1 MVNHLN
7 ILPCNQIN
15 LWPMSCL
22 KWETMPKV
30 EIFKYAKTI
39 QLLLKKEVLPNDSYH
54 HKITL
59 KAK

>member
-1 MVNHLN
+1 
-7 ILPCNQIN
+7 
-15 LWPMSCL
+15 MSCL

-30 EIFKYAKTI
+30 EISKYAKTI
-39 QLLLKKEVLPNDSYH
+39 QLLLKREVLPNDSYH